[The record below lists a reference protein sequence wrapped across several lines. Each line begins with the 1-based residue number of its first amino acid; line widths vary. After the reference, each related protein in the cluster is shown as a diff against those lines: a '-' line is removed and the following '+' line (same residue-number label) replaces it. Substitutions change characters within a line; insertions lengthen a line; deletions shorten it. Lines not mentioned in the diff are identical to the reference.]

1 MILDTSVLCAHA
13 HAAQPLA
20 DGKIKYIKGT
30 LHSGDQNNH
39 GRDLLNSIRNYETLL
54 TWQWQY
60 YSPAATMSA
69 RATVP
74 VYIELD
80 MYRVS
85 CQLGDCC
92 K

>member
-1 MILDTSVLCAHA
+1 MKCCTDSN
-13 HAAQPLA
+13 
-20 DGKIKYIKGT
+20 
-30 LHSGDQNNH
+30 SGETWNV
-39 GRDLLNSIRNYETLL
+39 NSIRNYETLL